1 MTTPSAHISTVTL
14 EGQISTA
21 RSNVHDDVNAI
32 DDHDIDQEGPESCD
46 EVDDE
51 EDSDDCESHLQEFN
65 AMMDNFKQK
74 VKDKWDEP
82 TFKRA
87 FKSFK
92 NNFRKTLDNDNE
104 NTLIR
109 IMFQFAR
116 ENSQN
121 MNVGRKRKHGSRISV
136 QSTAIARRTHR
147 AIGRSVASYGRKEA
161 VQEKR
166 KQMNINEDDDDID
179 GVYYSL
185 PSSNTHAKK
194 QKKTH
199 SLGTVI
205 TDNTSCAR
213 KHDKTMF

>member
-1 MTTPSAHISTVTL
+1 MLIYFDFLIKSWSQQRMNVNGIKMTVV
-14 EGQISTA
+14 E
-21 RSNVHDDVNAI
+21 
-32 DDHDIDQEGPESCD
+32 DQ
-46 EVDDE
+46 
-51 EDSDDCESHLQEFN
+51 CETNKKL
-65 AMMDNFKQK
+65 MDNFKQK

-92 NNFRKTLDNDNE
+92 NNFRKTLDNDNNK

-121 MNVGRKRKHGSRISV
+121 MNVGRKRKHGCRISV

-147 AIGRSVASYGRKEA
+147 AVGRSVASYGRKEA
-161 VQEKR
+161 VQDKR

-185 PSSNTHAKK
+185 PSSNTHGKK